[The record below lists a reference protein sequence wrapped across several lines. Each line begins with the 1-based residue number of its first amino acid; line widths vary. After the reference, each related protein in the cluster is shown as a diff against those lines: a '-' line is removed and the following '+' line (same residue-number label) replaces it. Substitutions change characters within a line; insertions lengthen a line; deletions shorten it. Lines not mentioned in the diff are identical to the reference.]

1 MLPSTS
7 AGTESFSPEGVE
19 PSSSFDLGSS
29 VEPVSSVELVETT
42 SSVYAVRSIS
52 ATRKASSSDCTR
64 FRRGS
69 QTDS

>member
-19 PSSSFDLGSS
+19 PSSSFDLG
-29 VEPVSSVELVETT
+29 SSVELVETT